1 MRVKSRQEVK
11 INSKNNWKTNK
22 HALNSDC
29 EIAESLENQS
39 PKKTL
44 FETYINNFK
53 QKNTPLWNTQFDKKL
68 NKQFAQKNVIKMFQH
83 EVSHSIH
90 WANPNNILMQ
100 VIFD

>member
-53 QKNTPLWNTQFDKKL
+53 
-68 NKQFAQKNVIKMFQH
+68 
-83 EVSHSIH
+83 
-90 WANPNNILMQ
+90 
-100 VIFD
+100 

>member
-11 INSKNNWKTNK
+11 INSKNN
-22 HALNSDC
+22 C

-53 QKNTPLWNTQFDKKL
+53 
-68 NKQFAQKNVIKMFQH
+68 
-83 EVSHSIH
+83 
-90 WANPNNILMQ
+90 
-100 VIFD
+100 